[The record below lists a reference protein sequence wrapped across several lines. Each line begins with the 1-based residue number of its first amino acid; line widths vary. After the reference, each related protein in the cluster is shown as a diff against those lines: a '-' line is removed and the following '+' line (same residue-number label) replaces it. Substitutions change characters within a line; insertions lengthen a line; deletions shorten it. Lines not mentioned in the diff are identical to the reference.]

1 MNNTTPTAAPERRY
15 TYHEEGGHSEELP
28 ASSMEEAIDLA
39 EELCREGSW
48 GSGRVPSGLECIKI
62 WWDAFQAGRLVL
74 LGRLPRRRL
83 RPAIIAAAVNKTLA
97 AIAPVVLRSATSGRI
112 GDDGVTLA
120 ASANGAVA
128 GVTGRQILAAFP
140 RGGIGRP
147 LRTPMRTVGY

>member
-1 MNNTTPTAAPERRY
+1 MTTETPLLRAALAGPDGGPACLIYADWLDNEGRHDEAASWRRQVTAF
-15 TYHEEGGHSEELP
+15 
-28 ASSMEEAIDLA
+28 
-39 EELCREGSW
+39 
-48 GSGRVPSGLECIKI
+48 SGRVPSGLECIKI